1 MNPIYGELSN
11 NNMASQFN
19 IFKQNPIQFLAS
31 HRVNIPEQYKNDPKG
46 AVQYLMNNG
55 QMNQQQ
61 FNQLSQLVNQM
72 GIRL

>member
-1 MNPIYGELSN
+1 MNPIYNELSN

-19 IFKQNPIQFLAS
+19 LFKQNPMQFLVS
-31 HRVNIPEQYKNDPKG
+31 RKVNIPEQFKNDPKG

-61 FNQLSQLVNQM
+61 FNHLSQMVNQM
-72 GIRL
+72 GIKL